1 MGVFKRSA
9 HLSVIS
15 WMSGPSLRW
24 SCLLV
29 HRFIDGLSPAT
40 EPHHE
45 ATTAKRW
52 AIAGAGNVRPTVI
65 SAIDIVGFI
74 SHSSYGRR
82 NNQRPTPCWLR
93 HFQPSVMSPAWP

>member
-65 SAIDIVGFI
+65 SAIDIVGLF
-74 SHSSYGRR
+74 H
-82 NNQRPTPCWLR
+82 QPFLLRPTK
-93 HFQPSVMSPAWP
+93 

>member
-52 AIAGAGNVRPTVI
+52 AIAGAGNLRPKVI
-65 SAIDIVGFI
+65 SAIEFVGVI
-74 SHSSYGRR
+74 SHSFYGRR
-82 NNQRPTPCWLR
+82 NNQRPSPRWLQY
-93 HFQPSVMSPAWP
+93 FQL